1 MSVQTPFQRLFA
13 STAHVTTTATDT
25 HAAEGTGLRLSWP
38 ELTLDAPFRNAAS
51 TSGQLLPLTNAVA
64 TLDHSVLCCLFS
76 LSTAQRRGLWLAL
89 LSTGLAVSAY
99 VSYACVW
106 PRVKQGV
113 DAYVWDTWLAPS
125 MPSVSTAV
133 TRTGGGDGATD
144 AAASSPPPPPP
155 ADSDGGGGNVPPL
168 PTASDNHDPRVRATS
183 PSADSDAH
191 RRSPCATTTSS
202 TLSISLPSVFQR
214 ALDAVRSHQLTTKAA
229 TATTVLLER
238 QDHQW
243 FATLREHVGA
253 GAAIVGVSVRVPA
266 TLLLAPTDE
275 VVTLNRWLEVDVR
288 RAPPSDSPVCLWSN
302 DVGDTSNTD
311 VDSGDA
317 HPADD
322 AAAAPPDG
330 LHLSALLRD
339 VVGHQFERQRQPL
352 PALQYRVHNQLCAP
366 EHATR
371 YGLEVATVVAGVV
384 CGCALA
390 APAAESP
397 LATHASLTSWAT
409 SDVGPR
415 CEREWEVYA
424 GERAAAMAA
433 DRTDSPSL
441 PDSPSPAPPSRDE
454 TARSPL
460 AIQSRIAA
468 ALWESES
475 DEEDEAGNSDTYDDA
490 REGAAPEDDPTLT
503 TVPLAD
509 DDADDTD
516 DAPVPPPV
524 HDDAAIPVTV
534 PSPAAQPIV
543 VCGQLRWAPKTDTTV
558 DEMDRVV
565 DRSATGWPADA
576 IAQTLAQH
584 LNEVLRPT
592 SADSSRPTVHVNAEG
607 ELYVLSHA
615 PIGLTVKQ
623 LLVQACEAHGC
634 ALQLHCLARVYRTG
648 TAATCK
654 VRQTWVS
661 SVELV

>member
-1 MSVQTPFQRLFA
+1 MSIQTPFQRLFA
-13 STAHVTTTATDT
+13 STAHVTTTAADT
-25 HAAEGTGLRLSWP
+25 RAAEGTGMRLSWP
-38 ELTLDAPFRNAAS
+38 ELTLDVPFRSAAS

-64 TLDHSVLCCLFS
+64 TLDHNVLCCLFS

-89 LSTGLAVSAY
+89 LSTGLVVSAY

-106 PRVKQGV
+106 PLVAEGV
-113 DAYVWDTWLAPS
+113 YAYVGDTWLTPS

-133 TRTGGGDGATD
+133 TKTGGGGDDATD
-144 AAASSPPPPPP
+144 AAVSPP
-155 ADSDGGGGNVPPL
+155 ADSGGGGNAPPL
-168 PTASDNHDPRVRATS
+168 PAASGNHDPRVRTPS
-183 PSADSDAH
+183 PSADTDAH
-191 RRSPCATTTSS
+191 RRSPCATTAST

-322 AAAAPPDG
+322 AATAPPDG

-366 EHATR
+366 EHAKR
-371 YGLEVATVVAGVV
+371 YGLEVATIVAGVV

-397 LATHASLTSWAT
+397 PVTHASLMSWAT

-424 GERAAAMAA
+424 VERAAEVA

-441 PDSPSPAPPSRDE
+441 PDDSPSPAPPSRDE

-475 DEEDEAGNSDTYDDA
+475 DEEDEASNTDTHEDA
-490 REGAAPEDDPTLT
+490 REGDKPEDDPTLT

-509 DDADDTD
+509 DDAAT
-516 DAPVPPPV
+516 
-524 HDDAAIPVTV
+524 PVTV

-543 VCGQLRWAPKTDTTV
+543 VCGQLHWTPAETADSV
-558 DEMDRVV
+558 
-565 DRSATGWPADA
+565 AAAWPADA
-576 IAQTLAQH
+576 IAQTLAH
-584 LNEVLRPT
+584 RLHKVLRPT
-592 SADSSRPTVHVNAEG
+592 AATSSSRPTVHVNAEG

>member
-1 MSVQTPFQRLFA
+1 MSAQTPFQRLFA
-13 STAHVTTTATDT
+13 STARVTTTATDT

-38 ELTLDAPFRNAAS
+38 ELTLDVPFRSAVS
-51 TSGQLLPLTNAVA
+51 TSGQLLPLTNAIA
-64 TLDHSVLCCLFS
+64 TLDHGVICCLFS
-76 LSTAQRRGLWLAL
+76 LSTTQRRGLWLAL
-89 LSTGLAVSAY
+89 LSTGLVVSAY
-99 VSYACVW
+99 VGYVCVW
-106 PRVKQGV
+106 PRVTQGV
-113 DAYVWDTWLAPS
+113 DAYAGNAWWVPS
-125 MPSVSTAV
+125 IPSVFTVV
-133 TRTGGGDGATD
+133 TRAGGSGGDGATD
-144 AAASSPPPPPP
+144 AAAALP
-155 ADSDGGGGNVPPL
+155 AGGDGDSGGGNALPL
-168 PTASDNHDPRVRATS
+168 PAALDHSVPRARTPS
-183 PSADSDAH
+183 PSADTDAH

-266 TLLLAPTDE
+266 TLCLAPTDE

-288 RAPPSDSPVCLWSN
+288 RAPPSDSPVCLWNN

-322 AAAAPPDG
+322 AAAAPPNG

-339 VVGHQFERQRQPL
+339 VVGHQFERLHQPL

-366 EHATR
+366 EHAKR
-371 YGLEVATVVAGVV
+371 YGLEVATIVAGVV

-409 SDVGPR
+409 SDVAPR

-424 GERAAAMAA
+424 GEMEAEVD
-433 DRTDSPSL
+433 DRTDSPS
-441 PDSPSPAPPSRDE
+441 PAAPPSPDDT

-460 AIQSRIAA
+460 AIQSRIAV

-475 DEEDEAGNSDTYDDA
+475 DEEDEAGNTLTHDDA
-490 REGAAPEDDPTLT
+490 REGAGTEDDPALT

-509 DDADDTD
+509 DEAT
-516 DAPVPPPV
+516 P
-524 HDDAAIPVTV
+524 PVTV
-534 PSPAAQPIV
+534 ACPTSQPIV
-543 VCGQLRWAPKTDTTV
+543 VCGQLRWAPAETADS
-558 DEMDRVV
+558 V
-565 DRSATGWPADA
+565 DRSAAAWPADA
-576 IAQTLAQH
+576 IAQTLAHH
-584 LNEVLRPT
+584 LNEVVRPT
-592 SADSSRPTVHVNAEG
+592 TAALPLRPTVHVNADG

-615 PIGLTVKQ
+615 PMGLTVKQ

>member
-1 MSVQTPFQRLFA
+1 M
-13 STAHVTTTATDT
+13 
-25 HAAEGTGLRLSWP
+25 
-38 ELTLDAPFRNAAS
+38 
-51 TSGQLLPLTNAVA
+51 
-64 TLDHSVLCCLFS
+64 
-76 LSTAQRRGLWLAL
+76 
-89 LSTGLAVSAY
+89 
-99 VSYACVW
+99 SYACVW
-106 PRVKQGV
+106 PRVTQGV
-113 DAYVWDTWLAPS
+113 HAYVWDAWWVPS
-125 MPSVSTAV
+125 IPSVSTAV

-155 ADSDGGGGNVPPL
+155 ADSDGGGGGGGNVPPL

-214 ALDAVRSHQLTTKAA
+214 AFDAVRSHQLTTKAA

-243 FATLREHVGA
+243 FATLREHVST

-322 AAAAPPDG
+322 AATAPPDG

-366 EHATR
+366 EHAKR
-371 YGLEVATVVAGVV
+371 YGLEVATIVAGVV

-397 LATHASLTSWAT
+397 PVTHASLMSWAT

-424 GERAAAMAA
+424 GERAVAVA

-475 DEEDEAGNSDTYDDA
+475 DEEDEAGNSDTYEDA

-509 DDADDTD
+509 DDADDAD

-524 HDDAAIPVTV
+524 HDDATIPVTV

-543 VCGQLRWAPKTDTTV
+543 VCGQLRWAPTKVPATV

-565 DRSATGWPADA
+565 DRSAAGWPADA